1 MWYWNNSCYLFIKEN
16 FDNENALYLG
26 DWLEFFFWNCKGF
39 LFFGETTFIEDF
51 QRSLKLLPLITGDA
65 LKADATINSSRVL
78 QPAKIFSVSNAQ
90 RVIDHLL
97 LLFMVEAFSQTV
109 GEGEAFEE
117 ANDDDEEKESGGFVW
132 MLLYCCCCCSSQ
144 SKFNFDETSAKSME
158 HK

>member
-1 MWYWNNSCYLFIKEN
+1 
-16 FDNENALYLG
+16 
-26 DWLEFFFWNCKGF
+26 

-78 QPAKIFSVSNAQ
+78 QPAKIFSVLNAQ

-117 ANDDDEEKESGGFVW
+117 ANDDDEEKESGGFV
-132 MLLYCCCCCSSQ
+132 
-144 SKFNFDETSAKSME
+144 
-158 HK
+158 